1 MKRSIKNILLVLVI
15 VLSLFM
21 IGITVYHAKNNLTS
35 TSTISDSMDISGEMP
50 SGEMPGDSDSSDGMP
65 SGEMPSDTDG
75 EIDID
80 EDMDID
86 SSELPDGDLPSD
98 STDSSSEEM
107 ADGGFAGAGDDTTM
121 ETTSTSSSLTLIYM
135 AYIALWC
142 IPLVYASGYLIMS
155 MGFKKPVFHK
165 TRLII
170 IYIVGCLIV
179 TSGLALGIIYGT
191 NQFILGGSSTT
202 TSTSS
207 TVEYSSTDD
216 LHIDNTNWSY
226 DETNDIYY
234 QIGIVYCSDP
244 DTVEYESMGIYVPG
258 AYMDATD
265 NGDGTYTCTINT
277 TATVSGYTALTAPI
291 VMPVNTAGY
300 SAQAAP
306 TSYASSGISD
316 YTDAGFIYVY
326 AGCRGRNNGDDY
338 SGGAPWGV
346 TDLKAAVRYLR
357 YNSDDLPGNTDSIF
371 AFGRSGGGAQST
383 ILGSSGDSE
392 LYTPYLESI
401 GALMYDDDGNEISD
415 AIAGVMAWCP
425 ITSLDTANEA
435 YEWNM
440 GQYST
445 SGTRSDDSW
454 TSALSDDMAEAYASY
469 INALGLIDSD
479 GNTLSLSESSDG
491 VYTSGTYYDYL
502 LSVIEESLSNYL
514 VDNYTS
520 TSDMQSYVDELNSD
534 ETWVTFDSSTSS
546 ISITS
551 IEAFVNHCKSASKD
565 VGAFDDLNLSQAENY
580 VFGNDDSD
588 ALHWDSIMASLLTD
602 NESEYSTY
610 SDYDSSYAEDYTAD
624 LDETDSLGNDTY
636 YRQNMY
642 NPMYYISDYYDGYET
657 STVATYWRIRTGI
670 TQGDTALT
678 VETNLALALEQYDSV
693 ESVDFATVWNQGH
706 TTAERTGDSTTNF
719 IEWVNECLS

>member
-191 NQFILGGSSTT
+191 NQFILGGSSST

>member
-21 IGITVYHAKNNLTS
+21 IVITVYHAKTNLTS
-35 TSTISDSMDISGEMP
+35 ASTISDTMNNDSMPSSEMP
-50 SGEMPGDSDSSDGMP
+50 SDSDSTDGMP
-65 SGEMPSDTDG
+65 SDEAPDST
-75 EIDID
+75 D
-80 EDMDID
+80 EDVDID
-86 SSELPDGDLPSD
+86 SSELPSDDLPSD

-107 ADGGFAGAGDDTTM
+107 ADGSFAGEGDTTV
-121 ETTSTSSSLTLIYM
+121 ETTSNSSLTLTYM

-155 MGFKKPVFHK
+155 LGFKKPVFHK
-165 TRLII
+165 TRMII

-179 TSGLALGIIYGT
+179 TSGLALGVIYGT
-191 NQFILGGSSTT
+191 NHFILGGSTSTT
-202 TSTSS
+202 TS

-277 TATVSGYTALTAPI
+277 TATVEGYTALTAPI
-291 VMPVNTAGY
+291 VMPVNTVGY

-371 AFGRSGGGAQST
+371 AFGHSGGGAQST

-440 GQYST
+440 GQYSS

-454 TSALSDDMAEAYASY
+454 TSALSDDMAEAYADY

-491 VYTSGTYYDYL
+491 IYTSGTYYDYL
-502 LSVIEESLSNYL
+502 LGVIEDSLNDYL
-514 VDNYTS
+514 VDNYSS

-534 ETWVTFDSSTSS
+534 GTWV
-546 ISITS
+546 ILI
-551 IEAFVNHCKSASKD
+551 
-565 VGAFDDLNLSQAENY
+565 
-580 VFGNDDSD
+580 
-588 ALHWDSIMASLLTD
+588 
-602 NESEYSTY
+602 
-610 SDYDSSYAEDYTAD
+610 
-624 LDETDSLGNDTY
+624 
-636 YRQNMY
+636 
-642 NPMYYISDYYDGYET
+642 
-657 STVATYWRIRTGI
+657 
-670 TQGDTALT
+670 
-678 VETNLALALEQYDSV
+678 LALIL
-693 ESVDFATVWNQGH
+693 FLLH
-706 TTAERTGDSTTNF
+706 
-719 IEWVNECLS
+719 LLKLL

>member
-21 IGITVYHAKNNLTS
+21 ISMTVYHAKNNLTS
-35 TSTISDSMDISGEMP
+35 TSTISDTMDISSDSMP
-50 SGEMPGDSDSSDGMP
+50 SGDMPSDSDSTDGMP
-65 SGEMPSDTDG
+65 SGEAPNG
-75 EIDID
+75 EASSGTD
-80 EDMDID
+80 EDVDID

-107 ADGGFAGAGDDTTM
+107 ADGGFAGEGDTTV
-121 ETTSTSSSLTLIYM
+121 ETTSSSSLTLTYM

-155 MGFKKPVFHK
+155 LGFKKPVFHK
-165 TRLII
+165 TRMII

-179 TSGLALGIIYGT
+179 TSGLAMGIIYGT
-191 NQFILGGSSTT
+191 NHFILGSSSSST
-202 TSTSS
+202 TSS

-244 DTVEYESMGIYVPG
+244 DSVEYESMGIYVPG

-265 NGDGTYTCTINT
+265 NGDGTYTCSINT
-277 TATVSGYTALTAPI
+277 TATIEGYTALTAPI

-306 TSYASSGISD
+306 TSYASNGISD

-371 AFGRSGGGAQST
+371 AFGHSGGGAQST

-401 GALMYDDDGNEISD
+401 GACMYDDDGNEISD

-454 TSALSDDMAEAYASY
+454 TSALSDDMAEAYAEY

-491 VYTSGTYYDYL
+491 IYTSGTYYDYL

-514 VDNYTS
+514 VDNYSS
-520 TSDMQSYVDELNSD
+520 TSDTQSYVDELNSD
-534 ETWVTFDSSTSS
+534 ETWVTFDSSTSTV
-546 ISITS
+546 SITS

-588 ALHWDSIMASLLTD
+588 ALHWDAIMANLLTD
-602 NESEYSTY
+602 NASEYSTY
-610 SDYDSSYAEDYTAD
+610 SDYNSSYAEDYTAD
-624 LDETDSLGNDTY
+624 LDETDCLDNDTY

-719 IEWVNECLS
+719 IEWINECLS

>member
-15 VLSLFM
+15 VISLFM
-21 IGITVYHAKNNLTS
+21 IGMTVYHAKNNLTT
-35 TSTISDSMDISGEMP
+35 TSTISDTIEMSSDSMPSGDMP
-50 SGEMPGDSDSSDGMP
+50 SGEAPSGDMPDDSESADGMPSGEAPSGTNEDVDIDSSELP
-65 SGEMPSDTDG
+65 SGEMPSDS
-75 EIDID
+75 D
-80 EDMDID
+80 EAFD

-107 ADGGFAGAGDDTTM
+107 ADGGFAGEGDTTV
-121 ETTSTSSSLTLIYM
+121 ETTSSSSLTLTYM

-155 MGFKKPVFHK
+155 LGFKKPVFHK
-165 TRLII
+165 TRMII

-179 TSGLALGIIYGT
+179 TSGLAIGIIYGT
-191 NQFILGGSSTT
+191 NHFILGSSSSST
-202 TSTSS
+202 TSS

-234 QIGIVYCSDP
+234 QIGIVYCSNP

-258 AYMDATD
+258 AYMNATD

-277 TATVSGYTALTAPI
+277 TATVEGYTALTAPI

-338 SGGAPWGV
+338 SGGA
-346 TDLKAAVRYLR
+346 
-357 YNSDDLPGNTDSIF
+357 
-371 AFGRSGGGAQST
+371 QST

-401 GALMYDDDGNEISD
+401 GACMYDDDGNEISD

-454 TSALSDDMAEAYASY
+454 TSALSDDMAEAYADY

-491 VYTSGTYYDYL
+491 IYTSGTYYDYL
-502 LSVIEESLSNYL
+502 LSVIEDSLSNYL
-514 VDNYTS
+514 VDNYSS

-534 ETWVTFDSSTSS
+534 ETWVTFDSNTNTV
-546 ISITS
+546 SITS

-588 ALHWDSIMASLLTD
+588 ALHWDAIMASLLTD
-602 NESEYSTY
+602 NAEEYSTY
-610 SDYDSSYAEDYTAD
+610 SDYDSSYSEDYTAD
-624 LDETDSLGNDTY
+624 LDETDSLDNDTY

>member
-191 NQFILGGSSTT
+191 NQFILGGSSST

-479 GNTLSLSESSDG
+479 GNTLLLSESSDG